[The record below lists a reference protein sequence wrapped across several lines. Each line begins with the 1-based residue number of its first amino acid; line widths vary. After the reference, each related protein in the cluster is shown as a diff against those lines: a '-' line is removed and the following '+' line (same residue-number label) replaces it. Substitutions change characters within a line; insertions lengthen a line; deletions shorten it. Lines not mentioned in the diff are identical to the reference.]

1 MSTKRDH
8 KMKKLSFMF
17 ITAMSLGF
25 CGSSLGHVHKT
36 PTPEQTKSAQN
47 QIVPGKAIISGGYE
61 YQPHMLKLPKEVDIK
76 HAHGLTRDNED
87 NIYLAFESNNINSKT
102 HAIAMFDKQ
111 GKFIRYIGDSS
122 LAWGSP
128 HGLDLVYENGV
139 KYLYLSTNWL
149 TVSKLDMDG
158 NIVWQSKESPD
169 TAPYKKDRKKYRP
182 TDTTT
187 NPNSNQLYVSDGYGS
202 YTITERDKNSG
213 RFLDKVWTGQK
224 SGKNFTVPHG
234 VTYDT
239 RTGNILVSDRKNERI
254 VIYKQDGEFINVIE
268 GEGISRVC
276 NTDIWQDQLLV
287 TNLYGSVSY
296 LDKNNT
302 LIDTIEL
309 NKVLGAKGHKHPHDA
324 IFMSNGDIV
333 IGTWK
338 PGHLSYWKRLKK

>member
-1 MSTKRDH
+1 MRI
-8 KMKKLSFMF
+8 LPLAL
-17 ITAMSLGF
+17 ITISLGF
-25 CGSSLGHVHKT
+25 CVSSFGHEHKT
-36 PTPEQTKSAQN
+36 PVLPEPDVIEKHNEQNKS
-47 QIVPGKAIISGGYE
+47 IISGGYE
-61 YQPHMLKLPKEVDIK
+61 YQPNMLQLPTEVDIK

-87 NIYLAFESNNINSKT
+87 NIYLAFESNNINAST
-102 HAIAMFDKQ
+102 HAIAMFNKQ
-111 GKFIRYIGDSS
+111 GKFIKYIGDSS

-149 TVSKLDMDG
+149 TVSKLDMQG

-187 NPNSNQLYVSDGYGS
+187 NPTSNQLYVADGYGS

-213 RFLDKVWTGQK
+213 QFIDKVWTGEK
-224 SGKNFTVPHG
+224 SGKKFTVPHG

-239 RTGNILVSDRKNERI
+239 RTNNILVSDRKNERI
-254 VIYKQDGEFINVIE
+254 VVFNKNGDFINVLK

-287 TNLYGSVSY
+287 TNLYGTVTY
-296 LDKNNT
+296 LDKNNK

-333 IGTWK
+333 IGTWN
-338 PGHLSYWKRLKK
+338 PGFLSYWKRVAK